1 MNAPLAARST
11 PPKFQPKDPAFAARV
26 RASFARQQAMVLI
39 GARLVAVEP
48 GYTEI
53 ALPYRPDL
61 TQQKAYVHGG
71 ILGMIADS
79 ACGYAAY
86 SLMPATSS
94 LVTVEYKINILAP
107 AKSDLVAR
115 GQVIRPGRTLTVARG
130 DVFAADGTH
139 VASMLQTLMMLA
151 DTPDTPDE
159 AQ

>member
-1 MNAPLAARST
+1 MHAPNART
-11 PPKFQPKDPAFAARV
+11 PQFQPKDPAFAARV
-26 RASFARQQAMVLI
+26 RASFARQKAMDFI
-39 GARLVAVEP
+39 GARLTVVEP

-53 ALPYRPDL
+53 ALPYRPEL

-107 AKSDLVAR
+107 AKGDLVAR

-130 DVFAADGTH
+130 DVFTADGTH

-151 DTPDTPDE
+151 DTPDTPE
-159 AQ
+159 

>member
-1 MNAPLAARST
+1 MNAPLPAAPAQPR
-11 PPKFQPKDPAFAARV
+11 FQPKDPAFAARV
-26 RASFARQQAMVLI
+26 RASFARQKAMVLI
-39 GARLVAVEP
+39 GARLAAVEP
-48 GYTEI
+48 GFVEI
-53 ALPYRPDL
+53 ALAYRPEL

-107 AKSDLVAR
+107 AQSDLVAR

-130 DVFAADGTH
+130 EVYAADGTL
-139 VASMLQTLMMLA
+139 VANMLQTLMMLA
-151 DTPDTPDE
+151 DTPDTPED
-159 AQ
+159 A

>member
-1 MNAPLAARST
+1 MHAQRT
-11 PPKFQPKDPAFAARV
+11 PFQPKDPAFAARV
-26 RASFARQQAMVLI
+26 RASFARQKAMDLI
-39 GARLVAVEP
+39 GARLTVVEP

-53 ALPYRPDL
+53 TLPYRPEL

-107 AKSDLVAR
+107 ARGDLVAR

-130 DVFAADGTH
+130 EIFTADGTH
-139 VASMLQTLMMLA
+139 VASMQQTLMMLA
-151 DTPDTPDE
+151 DTPDVPDSPE
-159 AQ
+159 

>member
-1 MNAPLAARST
+1 MNAPLPAL
-11 PPKFQPKDPAFAARV
+11 PKFQPKDPAFAARV
-26 RASFARQQAMVLI
+26 RASFARQKAMVLI
-39 GARLVAVEP
+39 GARLAAVEP
-48 GYTEI
+48 GFAEI
-53 ALPYRPDL
+53 ALPYRPEL

-115 GQVIRPGRTLTVARG
+115 GVVIRPGRTLTIARG
-130 DVFAADGTH
+130 DVYTADGTH

-151 DTPDTPDE
+151 DTPDTPE
-159 AQ
+159 AA